1 MALTAMD
8 IRGFVERV
16 LRQTGRRVD
25 VSSPFVDASL
35 PDGSRLH
42 VVIPDITKDHWSV
55 NIRKFSQSLRGL
67 GDLVEVGVL
76 NHEAASYLRD
86 AVASGQSAST
96 HAARVFVHQATLA
109 DATAIADRAALVALG
124 NHGFDSY
131 SRLERFC
138 EPASCLSPGAAVTIR
153 VSVEAP
159 LFSIDVLPGILG
171 AETVTVAAESTRVVS
186 RYGVPR

>member
-1 MALTAMD
+1 MPLLTMRDKAS
-8 IRGFVERV
+8 ES
-16 LRQTGRRVD
+16 GR
-25 VSSPFVDASL
+25 ASL
-35 PDGSRLH
+35 EFLVFGIAL
-42 VVIPDITKDHWSV
+42 VIPV
-55 NIRKFSQSLRGL
+55 MFFGMSLASIQGATL
-67 GDLVEVGVL
+67 
-76 NHEAASYLRD
+76 AA
-86 AVASGQSAST
+86 QSAST
-96 HAARVFVHQATLA
+96 HAARVFVHQATMA